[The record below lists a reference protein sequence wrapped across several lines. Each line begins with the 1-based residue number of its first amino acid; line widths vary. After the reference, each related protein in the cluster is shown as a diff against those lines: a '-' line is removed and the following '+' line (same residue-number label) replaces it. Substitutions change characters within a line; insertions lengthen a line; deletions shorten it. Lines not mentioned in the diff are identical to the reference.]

1 MIPGPRKIAAQE
13 AVEAAS
19 RHYPGNRLD
28 RVFDRPGEL
37 RSTGD
42 PFDDAI
48 LGIILDSWVT
58 DQSASRNCAEIMRK
72 LELARHAMDLAWKGI
87 MELRDRSSRM
97 ENGDDEEE

>member
-1 MIPGPRKIAAQE
+1 VQE
-13 AVEAAS
+13 AVEAAA
-19 RHYPGNRLD
+19 RHYPGNRLG

-42 PFDDAI
+42 LFDDAI
-48 LGIILDSWVT
+48 LDIVMNEWVT
-58 DQSASRNCAEIMRK
+58 DQPASKNCSEIMKK

-97 ENGDDEEE
+97 ENGDDEED